1 MRQQTNRPLSD
12 NSFDDA
18 IFGTPRFKRAL
29 HNRVRM
35 LKLRRFDYGG
45 DWETLCRA
53 AALLA
58 RLYVEDA
65 RGDDALVRGCI
76 KAADMCATAN
86 RVRLGD
92 ALPMTGG
99 VERFDWSIDVP
110 VLYGWASVLKTV
122 GGSAYDAKL
131 VFFDRLTVQQALTR
145 AFNSFDR
152 LDITRYDS
160 IQVLRLYLDDLK
172 ANTHMKGG
180 NNEQRQAQ

>member
-1 MRQQTNRPLSD
+1 MRQQTNRLMSG

-29 HNRVRM
+29 TSRARL
-35 LKLRRFDYGG
+35 LKLQRFDHGG
-45 DWETLCRA
+45 DWEALCRS

-58 RLYVEDA
+58 RLYVDDA
-65 RGDDALVRGCI
+65 RGDDALARGCI
-76 KAADMCATAN
+76 KAADMCATTTRAG
-86 RVRLGD
+86 VD
-92 ALPMTGG
+92 AMLPMTGG
-99 VERFDWSIDVP
+99 IERIDWSVDVP
-110 VLYGWASVLKTV
+110 ALYGWAAVLKTV

-152 LDITRYDS
+152 LDMTRYDS

-172 ANTHMKGG
+172 ANRHMKGD
-180 NNEQRQAQ
+180 NNEQRKA